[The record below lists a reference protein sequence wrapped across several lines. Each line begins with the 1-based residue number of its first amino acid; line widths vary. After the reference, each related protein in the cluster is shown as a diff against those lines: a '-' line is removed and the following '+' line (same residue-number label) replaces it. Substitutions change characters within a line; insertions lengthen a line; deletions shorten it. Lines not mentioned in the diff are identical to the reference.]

1 MYACLYV
8 CIYIYSVQ
16 NDQRAVVENP
26 NSNPNLKW
34 ESLSSMTYEVSVPSS
49 SRANS
54 TEQRLSPSMS
64 YNALYVGDSTS
75 SAPTTTTYRPLHL
88 QTDDASVPDPSNMTN
103 LLTQNGI
110 AFHIL
115 HTYIHTYIHDILT
128 TYNIVTVCTASF
140 LQHPSL

>member
-1 MYACLYV
+1 MDL
-8 CIYIYSVQ
+8 IQ
-16 NDQRAVVENP
+16 NDQGEIAVDP
-26 NSNPNLKW
+26 SSNMSMKW

-54 TEQRLSPSMS
+54 TEQRLSLSMS

-103 LLTQNGI
+103 LLTHNGI
-110 AFHIL
+110 VFHIL
-115 HTYIHTYIHDILT
+115 HTYIHTHHL
-128 TYNIVTVCTASF
+128 
-140 LQHPSL
+140 